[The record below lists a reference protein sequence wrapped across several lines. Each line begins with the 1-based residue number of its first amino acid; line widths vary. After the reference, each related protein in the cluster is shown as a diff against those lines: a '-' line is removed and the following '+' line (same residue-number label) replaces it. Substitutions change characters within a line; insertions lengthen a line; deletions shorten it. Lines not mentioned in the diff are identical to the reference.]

1 MRPKY
6 VVPYACDVGY
16 LGEKF
21 HINLIHRHNKEDLIK
36 TLKLKKI
43 KSKPL
48 ILNPGDS
55 IKLSKT
61 IKVEIKEKNSL
72 TKDES
77 LIKFANEKFEEF
89 QKYKVK
95 ENKLSKP
102 KINKLSKIFI
112 ENLRRNLKNIKKFS
126 FKTLINIK
134 EEDINKYI
142 LLNFKERTAK
152 EMKLA
157 SKDADLKLKLRVL
170 K

>member
-1 MRPKY
+1 MSEKEARRIAKIDPIDVAFVIPFLTGVFPGFYKWDNETLIELANEKIARSLNYCSKIVRSLRPKY

-102 KINKLSKIFI
+102 KIK
-112 ENLRRNLKNIKKFS
+112 
-126 FKTLINIK
+126 
-134 EEDINKYI
+134 
-142 LLNFKERTAK
+142 
-152 EMKLA
+152 
-157 SKDADLKLKLRVL
+157 
-170 K
+170 